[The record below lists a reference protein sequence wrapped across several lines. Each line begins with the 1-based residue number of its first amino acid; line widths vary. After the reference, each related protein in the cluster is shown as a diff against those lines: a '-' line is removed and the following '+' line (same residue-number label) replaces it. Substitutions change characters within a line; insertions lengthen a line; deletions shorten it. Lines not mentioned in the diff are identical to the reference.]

1 MDCHYTD
8 NHTTFEVLLAERRWS
23 DFLAERRSDFMIGTS
38 SSSSS
43 SSSSSNSDRSSDECT
58 YSWNKYGGHI
68 DRLSNASGSAESLS
82 STVPVISP
90 DELCYLAWQAV
101 DNKPCSACAPSK
113 ARKRR
118 RRHKRFRQK
127 QIFPFSDGRSKV
139 WEEKLILISQ
149 TLLER
154 RGGAYYAYF
163 CAGAP
168 HGSTSR

>member
-1 MDCHYTD
+1 MLLP
-8 NHTTFEVLLAERRWS
+8 VLTPL
-23 DFLAERRSDFMIGTS
+23 
-38 SSSSS
+38 
-43 SSSSSNSDRSSDECT
+43 SSNDIDSMFSPSQALVDEFGWDAAATTAATVNATATTTTSGRS
-58 YSWNKYGGHI
+58 G
-68 DRLSNASGSAESLS
+68 LSTSA
-82 STVPVISP
+82 
-90 DELCYLAWQAV
+90 A
-101 DNKPCSACAPSK
+101 PCSACASSK